1 MWACSMRLRHTIIE
15 FKLKNGGVI
24 MKIIWE
30 LEKLE
35 YIHHALQEVISDS
48 NKMGDHLIDLDMIEK
63 AIEFV
68 EDIREPFFKK

>member
-1 MWACSMRLRHTIIE
+1 
-15 FKLKNGGVI
+15 